1 MSRSEPP
8 PGVVPPRQG
17 PAASTLAEPPA
28 AKPAPVPRPCANCGV
43 PVTSHY
49 CPECGQEVR
58 DQHLSLPRLLHEFT
72 DEYLNLDSRVIRSL
86 GHLLFRPGFL
96 TQAYVHGRRQRY
108 VRPFRLYLVASI
120 LFFTVATLSLR
131 SSFIGAINVGPEVDG
146 WFTEEFGLGG
156 AGRDAEGEGAADGGA
171 ADAPATASGAGSGAP
186 VVVAPDAP
194 EVAPEA
200 ASGLPAVAP
209 GAAAPAAAEL
219 DAAGAPG
226 RLSFEERLKRRA
238 EQVGERG
245 ASAFVQSAAQQFWSD
260 LPKLMFVL
268 LPFFALFL
276 KGLYLRRGRS
286 YVEHFIFSLHTHSFV
301 FIVFTALVLLRQ
313 VPYSGWLAA
322 TIPVYVFVAQKRVYG
337 QGFLKR
343 SVKYLM
349 LGTAY
354 FTAVLVALIM
364 TVLLILFLV

>member
-1 MSRSEPP
+1 MSSSEPP
-8 PGVVPPRQG
+8 LSEAPRG
-17 PAASTLAEPPA
+17 RHPVAAAVAEPPA
-28 AKPAPVPRPCANCGV
+28 AEAARVPPTPCANCGAA
-43 PVTSHY
+43 TTGHY
-49 CPECGQEVR
+49 CAECGQEVR

-72 DEYLNLDSRVIRSL
+72 EEYLNLDSRVIRSL

-96 TQAYVHGRRQRY
+96 TQAYVQGRRQRY

-131 SSFIGAINVGPEVDG
+131 SSFIGAISVGPEVDD

-156 AGRDAEGEGAADGGA
+156 AGGEAEGGDAAGGEP
-171 ADAPATASGAGSGAP
+171 ADAPAATPGAGS
-186 VVVAPDAP
+186 DA
-194 EVAPEA
+194 
-200 ASGLPAVAP
+200 PAVAP
-209 GAAAPAAAEL
+209 GPGSDARAAAAEGAEREAGASAGTDQ
-219 DAAGAPG
+219 DAAGAPA

-238 EQVGERG
+238 GQIGERG
-245 ASAFVQSAAQQFWSD
+245 VSSFVQSAAQQFWSD

-276 KGLYLRRGRS
+276 KVLYLRRGRS

-313 VPYSGWLAA
+313 VPHAGWLAA
-322 TIPVYVFVAQKRVYG
+322 SIPLYVFLAQKRVYG

-343 SVKYLM
+343 SVKYLL
-349 LGTAY
+349 LGSAY
-354 FTAVLVALIM
+354 FTAVVLALVM